1 MNTNNIFL
9 DQAFYIKWFKN
20 NILVDWSYPLFYVD
34 YISLLFILLSSILII
49 LCIIISWNIVNKLEK
64 EFFFL
69 ILLIQLFLTIIFSS
83 MDLLI
88 FYIFFELILIP
99 IFLIIIIWGSRIERF
114 KSAYYFFIYTL
125 FGSLFMLLSI
135 FFIYSEIG
143 STSWFHLSFIKL
155 TSSKLIFISICLSMA
170 IKIPMFPFHIWLP
183 QAHVEAPISGSIL
196 LAGILLK
203 LGGYGLIRFGLPLF
217 FDEANFFKSFFIIM
231 SFIAIIYGSLL
242 TIRQIDAKRLIAYSS
257 ISHMGF
263 VTLGIFSLTNEGLT
277 ASIILMLAHG
287 FISSALFILVTCLY
301 ERFHTRI
308 IRYFKGLLCV
318 MPIFCSFFLF
328 VTIANISF
336 PFTLNFWGELIILKS
351 IVTYF
356 NFFFYFF
363 IIISIVFTSI
373 YSFNFYNKICWG
385 IFNPNIFYSRDI
397 NKNEFISLFFLIIL
411 TFLLGLYPI
420 LLLNNINLNICLLLF

>member
-1 MNTNNIFL
+1 
-9 DQAFYIKWFKN
+9 
-20 NILVDWSYPLFYVD
+20 
-34 YISLLFILLSSILII
+34 
-49 LCIIISWNIVNKLEK
+49 
-64 EFFFL
+64 
-69 ILLIQLFLTIIFSS
+69 
-83 MDLLI
+83 
-88 FYIFFELILIP
+88 
-99 IFLIIIIWGSRIERF
+99 
-114 KSAYYFFIYTL
+114 
-125 FGSLFMLLSI
+125 
-135 FFIYSEIG
+135 
-143 STSWFHLSFIKL
+143 
-155 TSSKLIFISICLSMA
+155 
-170 IKIPMFPFHIWLP
+170 
-183 QAHVEAPISGSIL
+183 VEAPISGSIL

-336 PFTLNFWGELIILKS
+336 PFTLNF
-351 IVTYF
+351 
-356 NFFFYFF
+356 
-363 IIISIVFTSI
+363 
-373 YSFNFYNKICWG
+373 
-385 IFNPNIFYSRDI
+385 
-397 NKNEFISLFFLIIL
+397 
-411 TFLLGLYPI
+411 
-420 LLLNNINLNICLLLF
+420 